1 MNILLW
7 LFRIIVGGLFIF
19 SGLIKAIDP
28 SGLRYKMD
36 EFFEVW
42 GMHNF
47 SKFSLALAVLMIGFE
62 IIAGVALLLGYA
74 QKVFSGLLLA
84 LIVFFTFLTAYVL
97 FSGKIKECGCFGDC
111 IKITPWQTF
120 TKDVILLVMALVL
133 FAFRKRLRPI
143 FKTYGGTAVMILS
156 VFFAF
161 GIQVWALE
169 HGPIV
174 DCLPYKKGANLWQ
187 GSQPPPGCVQD
198 EFETV
203 LVYKKDGVEKEFSQ
217 TNFPWQDTTW
227 VFVDSRSKLVRA
239 GNCNPA
245 IKDFSLVDADGNNHA
260 EEILTAKG
268 YTFLFFLRDPGKART
283 EKMQQ
288 LVGLARQAQRAGV
301 PFYVL
306 SSGTRS
312 ETDAFQK
319 RWGLEG
325 IDFLA
330 LDVTASKTAMR
341 TNPGLML
348 LHDGVVQQKWSFRD
362 YPRGLVLNNGTM
374 ELKN

>member
-1 MNILLW
+1 MNIFLW
-7 LFRIIVGGLFIF
+7 LLRIIVGGLFIF

-42 GMHNF
+42 GMHGF
-47 SKFSLALAVLMIGFE
+47 SKFSLVLAILMIGFE

-74 QKVFSGLLLA
+74 QRVFSALLLA

-120 TKDVILLVMALVL
+120 TKDIILLVMALVL
-133 FAFRKRLRPI
+133 FAFRNRMRPVL
-143 FKTYGGTAVMILS
+143 KTHFGTAAMILT
-156 VFFAF
+156 VFFSF

-187 GSQPPPGCVQD
+187 KMQPPPGCIPD
-198 EFETV
+198 SFSTV
-203 LVYKKDGVEKEFSQ
+203 LVYEKDGVQKEFDAN
-217 TNFPWQDTTW
+217 NFPWQDTTW
-227 VFVDSRSKLVRA
+227 KFVDNRTKLIRE

-245 IKDFSLVDADGNNHA
+245 VKDFSLKDYDNNEHT
-260 EEILTAKG
+260 EEILTAPG
-268 YTFLFFLRDPGKART
+268 YTFLWFVRDPNKART
-283 EKMQQ
+283 DHVNK

-301 PFYVL
+301 PFYIL
-306 SSGTRS
+306 SSANRETS
-312 ETDAFQK
+312 EAFQQK
-319 RWGLEG
+319 HNLVG
-325 IDFLA
+325 IDVLQV
-330 LDVTASKTAMR
+330 DGVASKTAMR

-348 LHDGVVQQKWSFRD
+348 LKDGTVQEKWSFRD
-362 YPRGLVLNNGTM
+362 YPGRLALNNGVL
-374 ELKN
+374 ELR